1 MFVSLSD
8 FEFPIPAGLA
18 EPGSRYW
25 RAVEL
30 SLNAPWFVAT
40 LCSSD
45 EEQGFRKTILVAWDT
60 DLVQILENMIGGYLE
75 NLLFMVPPWQSTDGR
90 WRPNQIKE
98 IWRAYD
104 VNCDNQPALIFKT
117 SDGRQIQG
125 QLGESVSSSMQGHE
139 LLVTVGQIPDKG
151 CTDGQLARA

>member
-30 SLNAPWFVAT
+30 SLNTSWFVAT
-40 LCSSD
+40 LCSTD
-45 EEQGFRKTILVAWDT
+45 EDHGFRRTMLVSWDT
-60 DLVQILENMIGGYLE
+60 DLIHILESMVGGYLE
-75 NLLFMVPPWQSTDGR
+75 ALLMMGPPFRSADGR
-90 WRPNQIKE
+90 WRTHQIKE

-104 VNCDNQPALIFKT
+104 VDRDNEPALVFKT
-117 SDGRQIQG
+117 SDGRNIHG
-125 QLGESVSSSMQGHE
+125 QLAEPVSESLQCHE
-139 LLVTVGQIPDKG
+139 LLIAVGRM
-151 CTDGQLARA
+151 AE